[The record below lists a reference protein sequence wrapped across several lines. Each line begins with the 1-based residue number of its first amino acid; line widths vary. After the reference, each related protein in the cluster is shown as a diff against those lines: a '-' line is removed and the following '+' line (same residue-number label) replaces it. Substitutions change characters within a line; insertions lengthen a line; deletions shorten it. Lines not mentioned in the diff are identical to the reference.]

1 MVGARSVKLDALLG
15 VVVSA
20 VFGEM
25 AVGNVLAL
33 QANIA
38 EEVVKQMIS
47 GGIPSRSRGDSE
59 FWVWG
64 MLWLVVLMLL
74 LIAPVLTLLMV
85 YLTTITTAYIT
96 KMMIHLLQIAKQ

>member
-1 MVGARSVKLDALLG
+1 VELG
-15 VVVSA
+15 VVVGKISA

-33 QANIA
+33 QTKLAK
-38 EEVVKQMIS
+38 EVVKQIVTFL
-47 GGIPSRSRGDSE
+47 IPSRSRGNSE
-59 FWVWG
+59 LWVWD

>member
-1 MVGARSVKLDALLG
+1 MQREELG
-15 VVVSA
+15 VVGRKIGA

-33 QANIA
+33 QTKVAQ
-38 EEVVKQMIS
+38 EVVKQMIAFLT
-47 GGIPSRSRGDSE
+47 PSRRRGDSE
-59 FWVWG
+59 FWVWD

-74 LIAPVLTLLMV
+74 LIAPVLTLLTA

>member
-1 MVGARSVKLDALLG
+1 VIQREELG
-15 VVVSA
+15 VVLCRISA

-33 QANIA
+33 QTKLAK
-38 EEVVKQMIS
+38 EVVDQVS
-47 GGIPSRSRGDSE
+47 SRGDSE

-64 MLWLVVLMLL
+64 MLWLVVLVLL
-74 LIAPVLTLLMV
+74 LIAQVLTLLMV

>member
-1 MVGARSVKLDALLG
+1 MQREELG
-15 VVVSA
+15 VVLGKISA

-33 QANIA
+33 QTKLAK
-38 EEVVKQMIS
+38 EVVEQ
-47 GGIPSRSRGDSE
+47 GRSRGDSE
-59 FWVWG
+59 FWVWD

-74 LIAPVLTLLMV
+74 LIAPVLTLLTA

>member
-1 MVGARSVKLDALLG
+1 VELG
-15 VVVSA
+15 VVLGKVSA

-25 AVGNVLAL
+25 AVWNVFAL
-33 QANIA
+33 QTKLAK
-38 EEVVKQMIS
+38 EVVEQGS
-47 GGIPSRSRGDSE
+47 SRGDSE

-64 MLWLVVLMLL
+64 MLWLGVLMLL
-74 LIAPVLTLLMV
+74 LIAQVLTLLMV